1 MTSRIFPLYLRDHSR
16 KLGGKPNHV
25 VFHEFVYTEKNI
37 KVNQSNSFAIY
48 KGCTTRKGF
57 SNAKT
62 EAQNLGISNT
72 VKSIEKHLLDC
83 EIQKTCY
90 PDKIEFV
97 DNYLEIIKQKESQNR
112 SIKLLENLLFYN
124 ICTYLFIACFY
135 IDIEYFLL

>member
-1 MTSRIFPLYLRDHSR
+1 MYHILITCCSPLKQSR

-25 VFHEFVYTEKNI
+25 VFHEFVYTDKNI
-37 KVNQSNSFAIY
+37 KVNQSNSLAIC

-90 PDKIEFV
+90 LDKIEFV
-97 DNYLEIIKQKESQNR
+97 ENYLEIIKQKES
-112 SIKLLENLLFYN
+112 
-124 ICTYLFIACFY
+124 
-135 IDIEYFLL
+135 